1 MIFVEDL
8 LEKKEHVIL
17 LMDCYKEMLTDKQK
31 EYLELYYEEDLSL
44 SEIADDLGVSRN
56 AVYDNL
62 RRALK
67 SMERYEEKLQLLEK
81 HKERMALIDKIEQE
95 STKDCDEIEEYLEML
110 RRI

>member
-1 MIFVEDL
+1 
-8 LEKKEHVIL
+8 
-17 LMDCYKEMLTDKQK
+17 MLTDKQK

-95 STKDCDEIEEYLEML
+95 STKDRDEIEEYLEML